1 MRQKPFHSGWGAF
14 APPLIPALTPNDP
27 RLILAQS
34 MGAEEKKFARRWAH
48 RGREILNPI
57 AERRIFLWKKK

>member
-1 MRQKPFHSGWGAF
+1 
-14 APPLIPALTPNDP
+14 
-27 RLILAQS
+27 